1 VLLGRLDTAMQTL
14 AIEEIHRFDNGF
26 VRRHGHDCWD
36 VENLVAQIKL
46 GLEKILAAGV
56 VPASVGVD
64 TWGVDFVLLD
74 AAGEMLGD
82 AVAYRDQRTDGMM
95 AKVFA
100 RMPRAEIYARTGIQF
115 QPFNTLYQL
124 AALVDEHPD
133 WLPRVSSLLLMPDYL
148 HYRLCGARSCEITN
162 ASTSQLLNLAT
173 RDWDAALIDRIG
185 VPAHWFLPLCQPG
198 STLGEWAAS
207 DGRRIKVIA
216 PATHDTASA
225 VLAVPL
231 ADEASAYISSGTWS
245 LMGIESRTPCSGAD
259 ALAANITNEAGVDG
273 SYRVLKNIMGL
284 WLIQRVRDAFPD
296 HSFAD
301 LVSEA
306 QAAAPLR
313 HLIDPNDDRFLN
325 PPSMVEAIRAFCRE
339 TGQEEP
345 RSAGELA
352 RCVFESL
359 AFLYRRTL
367 GELEAI
373 AGQRLARIHIVG
385 GGCQNAFLNQLCA
398 DFCRLPVHAGP
409 VEASALGNIA
419 AQLRGLGLLSDR
431 RAVRDLI
438 RRSFPIHTLLPR
450 ADDERI
456 EAQWQR
462 FQNLFERESVH
473 GSLRKPAQQQPT
485 PEGVPS

>member
-1 VLLGRLDTAMQTL
+1 
-14 AIEEIHRFDNGF
+14 
-26 VRRHGHDCWD
+26 
-36 VENLVAQIKL
+36 
-46 GLEKILAAGV
+46 
-56 VPASVGVD
+56 
-64 TWGVDFVLLD
+64 
-74 AAGEMLGD
+74 
-82 AVAYRDQRTDGMM
+82 
-95 AKVFA
+95 
-100 RMPRAEIYARTGIQF
+100 
-115 QPFNTLYQL
+115 
-124 AALVDEHPD
+124 
-133 WLPRVSSLLLMPDYL
+133 
-148 HYRLCGARSCEITN
+148 
-162 ASTSQLLNLAT
+162 
-173 RDWDAALIDRIG
+173 
-185 VPAHWFLPLCQPG
+185 
-198 STLGEWAAS
+198 
-207 DGRRIKVIA
+207 
-216 PATHDTASA
+216 
-225 VLAVPL
+225 
-231 ADEASAYISSGTWS
+231 
-245 LMGIESRTPCSGAD
+245 
-259 ALAANITNEAGVDG
+259 
-273 SYRVLKNIMGL
+273 
-284 WLIQRVRDAFPD
+284 
-296 HSFAD
+296 
-301 LVSEA
+301 
-306 QAAAPLR
+306 
-313 HLIDPNDDRFLN
+313 
-325 PPSMVEAIRAFCRE
+325 MVEAIRAFCRE
-339 TGQEEP
+339 TGQDEP

-373 AGQRLARIHIVG
+373 VGQRLARIHIVG